1 MKKLYLLV
9 DVESTGVNFLKDYVF
24 DIGALFSDG
33 EKIIQKYQG
42 YILAPKELLK
52 EAQEL
57 IGHLIDIDIDKIY
70 REGLSITAACHKFIS
85 FILSYLDSCYNKDLA
100 NKQNNQTS
108 KKENIQIFF
117 VGHNVYFD
125 YNMILQTLIKAREEY
140 NDNKNLLNKNDNDV
154 NYNNQLNSYPED
166 FENMFKDYKIDTI
179 ELAKY
184 YLPGLSH
191 YSLQKIVDK
200 FNLCP
205 HLSEKRKSNK
215 HSALLDCEILAA
227 LFHYLKSMSPFED
240 LIC

>member
-33 EKIIQKYQG
+33 VKIIQKYQT
-42 YILAPKELLK
+42 YILVDKSMLENAK
-52 EAQEL
+52 EL
-57 IGHLIDIDIDKIY
+57 IGHLIDINIEKIY
-70 REGLSITAACHKFIS
+70 SSGLPIVNACHDFVN
-85 FILSYLDSCYNKDLA
+85 FILQCLNSQSNNEQITLQNYNKQQ
-100 NKQNNQTS
+100 K
-108 KKENIQIFF
+108 IQMFF

-125 YNMILQTLIKAREEY
+125 YNMILQTFIKAKETY
-140 NDNKNLLNKNDNDV
+140 NDNKTVFNKTTNDANNNLKLDF
-154 NYNNQLNSYPED
+154 YPEN
-166 FENMFKDYKIDTI
+166 FENIFKDYKIDTI

-205 HLSEKRKSNK
+205 HLSEKRKNQK

-240 LIC
+240 LVC